1 MQVRTSEVMGVK
13 AAPEEGEGA
22 ENPGEVGQ
30 ERLLANKQSPGS
42 SGARIPHLYET
53 VISYLEMERH

>member
-1 MQVRTSEVMGVK
+1 MQVRTSEVMGLK

-30 ERLLANKQSPGS
+30 EGLLANKQSPGS
-42 SGARIPHLYET
+42 SGAGIPRLYEM
-53 VISYLEMERH
+53 VVFII